1 MCYFKTYCTLP
12 EDAKLIRELVFMK
25 EQGFTEEFDDTDAI
39 AKHIVF
45 YNDKD
50 QSMATCRYFPDK
62 ENPIYFIGRIA
73 VLKEFRKKNYGEMM
87 LQEAERQIK
96 ENNASEI
103 RLAAQVRAKGFYEKS
118 GFSVMGNEFFEED
131 CPHIWMYKKI

>member
-1 MCYFKTYCTLP
+1 
-12 EDAKLIRELVFMK
+12 
-25 EQGFTEEFDDTDAI
+25 
-39 AKHIVF
+39 
-45 YNDKD
+45 
-50 QSMATCRYFPDK
+50 
-62 ENPIYFIGRIA
+62 
-73 VLKEFRKKNYGEMM
+73 M